1 MLTLCSLRYG
11 LLLGMC
17 AVSVVA
23 GIVML
28 ILFLS
33 EFRAYMSLNTHE
45 HMVVD
50 SSLNEKLQINLDISF
65 LAINCKGA
73 LVRSHVYRFFLNR
86 DALLTHVCWLQT
98 RTSTRWTWRGISR

>member
-1 MLTLCSLRYG
+1 MLTLCSWRYDYA
-11 LLLGMC
+11 LDV
-17 AVSVVA
+17 VSVVA

-73 LVRSHVYRFFLNR
+73 LVYSHNV
-86 DALLTHVCWLQT
+86 
-98 RTSTRWTWRGISR
+98 

>member
-1 MLTLCSLRYG
+1 
-11 LLLGMC
+11 
-17 AVSVVA
+17 
-23 GIVML
+23 ML

-73 LVRSHVYRFFLNR
+73 LVYLHGV
-86 DALLTHVCWLQT
+86 
-98 RTSTRWTWRGISR
+98 